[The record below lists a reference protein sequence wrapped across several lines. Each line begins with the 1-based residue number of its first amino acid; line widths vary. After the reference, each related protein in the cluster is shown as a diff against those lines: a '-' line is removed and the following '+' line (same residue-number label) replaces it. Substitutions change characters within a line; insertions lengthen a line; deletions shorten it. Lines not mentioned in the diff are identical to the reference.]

1 MLQLSDLATQSDSAT
16 QWLERSIG
24 ENRHVLFFCA
34 VLRNWCRVVLIIML
48 CRHFRPTI
56 CMWHVQILW
65 CFSVFFSSSFSRQ
78 WTFYDIFQFISLD
91 SFFRGFPES
100 AGSAKGRRLCTGCR
114 ILPTRAGHLVEILV
128 SFRNFRII
136 WSKETCMRLNEYHM
150 NHVYICVCIQ
160 HAGCVSRG
168 FLSPV
173 SSLRRMMISQLGS
186 QNARFSWHFVR
197 FFVHFI
203 HPSVRV
209 HSSPNQSEHFCSKPF
224 LAHSISFIFSIL
236 LIFLFNCWW
245 VDFCVLFGL
254 IFPNLP
260 VSAPFFGPVRMLT
273 MTKAL
278 WKHPECCTRAT
289 MPTRHRR

>member
-1 MLQLSDLATQSDSAT
+1 M
-16 QWLERSIG
+16 
-24 ENRHVLFFCA
+24 N
-34 VLRNWCRVVLIIML
+34 
-48 CRHFRPTI
+48 
-56 CMWHVQILW
+56 ILW
-65 CFSVFFSSSFSRQ
+65 HFWIRFFEAFQKAQGAPKVEGYAQGAASSR
-78 WTFYDIFQFISLD
+78 
-91 SFFRGFPES
+91 P
-100 AGSAKGRRLCTGCR
+100 AGSPSRNPC
-114 ILPTRAGHLVEILV
+114 ILSELSYHLVKRDVYEIEWV
-128 SFRNFRII
+128 SYESCVYL
-136 WSKETCMRLNEYHM
+136 WMYPTCR
-150 NHVYICVCIQ
+150 
-160 HAGCVSRG
+160 CVSRG

-173 SSLRRMMISQLGS
+173 SSLRRMMISQLGA

-209 HSSPNQSEHFCSKPF
+209 HSSPNQSEHFLFQTF

-254 IFPNLP
+254 IFPIFWSFLLLFL
-260 VSAPFFGPVRMLT
+260 ALRMLT

-289 MPTRHRR
+289 MPTRHRSTIHEMWRAFSH